1 MRPISVIIVI
11 FEQIMLMFLKIIIQD
26 EVLMHSKPD

>member
-26 EVLMHSKPD
+26 EDLMHSKPD